1 MYYLVTLKNTGD
13 LYEYNK
19 AFIYFRNSYYTIEFY
34 KDNGH
39 AHLLIRV
46 SKYLS
51 VFDFIKRFRC
61 YLHFRKVRNKKE
73 DIDRVRKYILKHKKG
88 GDVDMKVGNVQ
99 VWIRKREENKKI
111 VMTIQCPEWYDIKNN
126 RVVITWT
133 EEQFKEFLKYI
144 IQETGI
150 TKIRVRKV
158 KPEQSTSEQSNKQYN
173 TKQYKR
179 KVKGKGKGV
188 KVKKGFDK
196 AVKE

>member
-1 MYYLVTLKNTGD
+1 MLYLITIKNTGD

-39 AHLLIRV
+39 AHLLI
-46 SKYLS
+46 KTTQYLS

-61 YLHFRKVRNKKE
+61 YLHFRQIRNKKE

-88 GDVDMKVGNVQ
+88 GDVDMKVGNVDI
-99 VWIRKREENKKI
+99 WIKKKENGK
-111 VMTIQCPEWYDIKNN
+111 VVLTIQAPKWYDIQNN
-126 RVVITWT
+126 RMVITWT
-133 EEQFKEFLKYI
+133 VEEFKQFLKYI

-158 KPEQSTSEQSNKQYN
+158 KPTEQSTSEQSNKQYN

-188 KVKKGFDK
+188 KVVKGFNK
-196 AVKE
+196 AVK

>member
-1 MYYLVTLKNTGD
+1 MLYLITIKNTGD

-19 AFIYFRNSYYTIEFY
+19 AFIYFRNSYYCVEYF

-61 YLHFRKVRNKKE
+61 YIHLRLVRDRPE

-88 GDVDMKVGNVQ
+88 GNVDMKVGNVD
-99 VWIRKREENKKI
+99 VWVKKKENGK
-111 VMTIQCPEWYDIKNN
+111 VVLTIQAPKWYDIQNN
-126 RVVITWT
+126 RMVITWSV
-133 EEQFKEFLKYI
+133 EEFKQFLKYI

-158 KPEQSTSEQSNKQYN
+158 KPTEQSTSAQSSKQYN

-188 KVKKGFDK
+188 KVVKGFNK
-196 AVKE
+196 ATKE